1 MAPSSLVSAAA
12 SLWTKCFSVYS
23 CTTTLASRGPSFF
36 PASTF
41 CVKWLST
48 TTSGPPKRPLN
59 AYMRYVQQHRPAIVR
74 LHPEITIVDVVKKIA
89 QEWRTLSPEQKRPFE
104 EASVKAREQFRVDLK
119 RYMAQL
125 TPVQEKQQ
133 ALDKE
138 QMLAKRKSI
147 DSLGKPKRSRTS
159 FNIFMSERFEEAIG
173 TTRQVTG
180 VSVQDWRNLFSHQKQ
195 VYTQLAQDDKIR
207 YENEIKSWEE
217 HMIEIGRADLIRKQI
232 QSKNPK
238 EKSCKKGITLTGT
251 EQPLR
256 QNAADDPS
264 VDLYHPFIVLV

>member
-12 SLWTKCFSVYS
+12 SLWTN
-23 CTTTLASRGPSFF
+23 RGPSFF

-138 QMLAKRKSI
+138 QMLAKRKSRV

-238 EKSCKKGITLTGT
+238 EKSCKKGINKTSLCLMFPRTIISP
-251 EQPLR
+251 ER
-256 QNAADDPS
+256 PS
-264 VDLYHPFIVLV
+264 DRRTDTSSCKTNG

>member
-138 QMLAKRKSI
+138 QMLAKRKSRV
-147 DSLGKPKRSRTS
+147 DSLGKPKCVPNLCI
-159 FNIFMSERFEEAIG
+159 NIHVYIHMCLWLTRFL
-173 TTRQVTG
+173 T
-180 VSVQDWRNLFSHQKQ
+180 FSQ

-238 EKSCKKGITLTGT
+238 EKSCKKGISQG
-251 EQPLR
+251 
-256 QNAADDPS
+256 QNS
-264 VDLYHPFIVLV
+264 KEGKKQHH